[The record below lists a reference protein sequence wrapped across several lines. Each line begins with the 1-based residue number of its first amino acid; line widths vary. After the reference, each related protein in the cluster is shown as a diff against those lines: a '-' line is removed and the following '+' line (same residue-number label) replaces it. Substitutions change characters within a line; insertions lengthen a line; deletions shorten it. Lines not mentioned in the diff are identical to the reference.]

1 MIISKNKKIEYSL
14 FIDKIEIFFFSKN
27 ASMGRMFHTES
38 VSNAKVCVRTTHLV
52 IYLQVDVMTD
62 AVIIGLESF
71 VKVFSFIRNQTTYYV
86 SGIK

>member
-1 MIISKNKKIEYSL
+1 MKKLSTLCLLIRLKS
-14 FIDKIEIFFFSKN
+14 FFSKN

-86 SGIK
+86 SGTK